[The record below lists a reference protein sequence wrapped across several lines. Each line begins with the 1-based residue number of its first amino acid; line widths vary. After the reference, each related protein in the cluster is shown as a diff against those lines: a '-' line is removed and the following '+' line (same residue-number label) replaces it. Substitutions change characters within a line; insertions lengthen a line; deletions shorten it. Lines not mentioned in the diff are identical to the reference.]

1 MRTGTEVDITNTEKQ
16 LAGGTRVRLGAVAG
30 EAAALGTSRDL
41 GASRRVRRLVVAGM
55 LGALTVVLQM
65 TPVGRIP
72 TPLGIAATIMHI
84 PAILGGCLEGP
95 WVGAGVGLI
104 FGLFSFLYPSAALLK
119 DPLVSVVPRVAIG
132 VAAWAVYAAVAR
144 APRAARLAPAVAA
157 IAGTATNT
165 VGVLGIAVLRG
176 YLNVKAASSIA
187 ALHGTVE
194 AVLAAVVAS
203 LIVPAIHRVRSH

>member
-16 LAGGTRVRLGAVAG
+16 LVGGARIRPSAAG
-30 EAAALGTSRDL
+30 EAAALGAAKEF
-41 GASRRVRRLVVAGM
+41 GASRRVRRSVVAGM

-119 DPLVSVVPRVAIG
+119 DPLVSIVPRVAIG
-132 VAAWAVYAAVAR
+132 IAAWAVYAAVAR
-144 APRAARLAPAVAA
+144 VPRAARIAPALAA

-176 YLNVKAASSIA
+176 YLNVKAAFTIA
-187 ALHGTVE
+187 ATHGTVE

-203 LIVPAIHRVRSH
+203 LIVPAISHVRSR